1 MWCWCAEG
9 PSDILLSRLWSGLT
23 ERTRLQWGTQWLS
36 VYHLLIIGALD
47 LSRGFVSCVCCA
59 AMVIFLR
66 DVRWGA
72 FIKGI
77 LLHCFTQA
85 SFVLR
90 WGGWNI
96 VLRQVESKFTGF
108 WLCVC
113 LCLRPDMNKK
123 KKFTLPLPQ
132 VQFNYC

>member
-23 ERTRLQWGTQWLS
+23 ARTRLQWGTQGLS

-59 AMVIFLR
+59 AVVIFLR

-72 FIKGI
+72 TIKGN
-77 LLHCFTQA
+77 CF
-85 SFVLR
+85 
-90 WGGWNI
+90 I
-96 VLRQVESKFTGF
+96 VLHKQALFCIEEDGILCYNKLKVNLLDSG
-108 WLCVC
+108 CVC

-132 VQFNYC
+132 VQFNYG